1 LGNGGIEIRTPRDL
15 KDVLEAVLDGVVV
28 VDRAGCVEF
37 VNGEACRMLETSA
50 EFATGLP
57 LARVADAAFEALAR
71 SVLELGRPAVQDDR
85 VIARRFSPD
94 LVLDVA
100 AAPLWDEQRGLSG
113 VVLALRDRTIHRSL
127 AERAAERDRL
137 SVYGTIA
144 SGIAHE
150 VKNPLGGIRGAAEI
164 LASRTTDEKSRDA
177 AALIVREV
185 DRIRSLVDDLL
196 VFHQRDALRLAS
208 LNIHQVLDE
217 VLQLLSMDPLA
228 SGVKLERSFD
238 PSIPELHA
246 DADRLTQVFLNL
258 GRNALQALDAAS
270 LAQRAGGERSA
281 SGQGTLLVETR
292 MALEQRLP
300 SSRGAS
306 LPTVAVTV
314 ADDGP
319 GIDPDVF
326 EQLSTPFFTTRAGG
340 TGLGL
345 AMSRHWVARHGGALR
360 LESEP
365 GRGTRARVYLPIG
378 GPEKEGK
385 E

>member
-1 LGNGGIEIRTPRDL
+1 MGNGGIEIRTPRDL

-28 VDRAGCVEF
+28 VDREGCVEF

-57 LARVADAAFEALAR
+57 LARVADSSFDALAR

-85 VIARRFSPD
+85 VLARRFSPD

-113 VVLALRDRTIHRSL
+113 VVLALRDRTIRHSL

-144 SGIAHE
+144 AGIAHE

-217 VLQLLSMDPLA
+217 VLELLSMDPIA
-228 SGVKLERSFD
+228 AGVKLERSFD
-238 PSIPELHA
+238 PSIPELRA
-246 DADRLTQVFLNL
+246 DAGRLTQVFLNL
-258 GRNALQALDAAS
+258 GRNALQALE
-270 LAQRAGGERSA
+270 GE
-281 SGQGTLLVETR
+281 GTLLVETR
-292 MALEQRLP
+292 MAIEQRLP
-300 SSRGAS
+300 SARGAS

-314 ADDGP
+314 ADDGS
-319 GIDPDVF
+319 GIQPEVF
-326 EQLSTPFFTTRAGG
+326 EQLSTPFFTTRADG

-365 GRGTRARVYLPIG
+365 GRGTRARVYLPVG

>member
-1 LGNGGIEIRTPRDL
+1 MGQRDL

-28 VDRAGCVEF
+28 VDREGRVEF

-50 EFATGLP
+50 EFAAGLP
-57 LARVADAAFEALAR
+57 LARVADPVFEALVR

-85 VIARRFSPD
+85 VLARRFSPD
-94 LVLDVA
+94 LILDVA
-100 AAPLWDEQRGLSG
+100 AAPLWGDERVISG
-113 VVLALRDRTIHRSL
+113 IVLALRDRTIHRSL
-127 AERAAERDRL
+127 AERAAERERL
-137 SVYGTIA
+137 SAYGTIA

-164 LASRTTDEKSRDA
+164 LASRTSDEKSRDA

-196 VFHQRDALRLAS
+196 VFHQRDALRLAPT
-208 LNIHQVLDE
+208 NIHRVLDE

-228 SGVKLERSFD
+228 AGVKLERSFD
-238 PSIPELHA
+238 PSIPELSA
-246 DADRLTQVFLNL
+246 DPDRLTQVFLNL
-258 GRNALQALDAAS
+258 GRNALQALD
-270 LAQRAGGERSA
+270 GE
-281 SGQGTLLVETR
+281 GTLLVETR

-300 SSRGAS
+300 SARGAS

-319 GIDPDVF
+319 GIEPELF

-345 AMSRHWVARHGGALR
+345 AVSRHWVARHGGALR
-360 LESEP
+360 LESQP
-365 GRGTRARVYLPIG
+365 GDGTRVRVFLPIG
-378 GPEKEGK
+378 GPEPEQVSRSEAKPSEVHKEVS
-385 E
+385 